1 LVNDRQVL
9 LLMAE
14 LSKSKSKGVAAL
26 KAGMDPRTA
35 RKYRLSGKLPSAS
48 QPVHDWR
55 TRPDPFAEDW
65 PEVVAL
71 LELTPALKPYVLF
84 EYLQAQHPGRH
95 EPGEIRT
102 LQRRIGVWKAQHGP
116 ELEVFFPQDHRP
128 GAASQTDFTNCDELL
143 VTILGEA
150 LAHLLCHFV
159 LPYSN
164 WQWVTVCKSESLL
177 ALRRGMQAALFRLGH
192 VPEWAQTDNSTAA
205 THDLP
210 KGQERL
216 VSDDAASSQGR
227 DFNVEYEAVV
237 RHLGMKPRTIGVGKS
252 EQNGDVESAN
262 GVLKRRLEQ
271 HLLLRGSRDFASVQD
286 YERWAQDVCVT
297 ANLSRGKRVAE
308 ELAVMKVL
316 TAQRLAECVTEAVP
330 VSIWST
336 VRVRENTYSVPSRLM
351 GRTVEARVF
360 DDRVEI
366 WFAGRQEVNVDRLL
380 GRGGARINYRH
391 IIWSLMR
398 KPGAF
403 AGYRYR
409 EELFPTLIFRRA
421 YDALAA
427 ATGVERRADVSYV
440 RILHHAASTMQIEV
454 EAALELLLDAGEV
467 PTPERVKALTDRNTQ
482 PARVTEMPPLVPD
495 LHTYDG
501 LLSADMLRKETGT

>member
-1 LVNDRQVL
+1 MAL
-9 LLMAE
+9 LA
-14 LSKSKSKGVAAL
+14 KNTPQGIAAL
-26 KAGMDPRTA
+26 KAGMDRETA
-35 RKYRLSGKLPSAS
+35 RKYAKSGKLPSQS
-48 QPVHDWR
+48 QPLHDWR
-55 TRPDPFAEDW
+55 TRPDPFADDW

-84 EYLQAQHPGRH
+84 EHLQALYPGRH

-102 LQRRIGVWKAQHGP
+102 LQRRINVWKAQHGP
-116 ELEVFFPQDHRP
+116 DVEVFFPQDHRP
-128 GAASQTDFTNCDELL
+128 GEASQTDFTNCDELR

-150 LAHLLCHFV
+150 LPHLLCHFV

-164 WQWVTVCKSESLL
+164 WQWVTVCQSESLL

-210 KGQERL
+210 KGQDKTP
-216 VSDDAASSQGR
+216 VDDALSSPGR
-227 DFNVEYEAVV
+227 LFNAEYEAVV

-271 HLLLRGSRDFASVQD
+271 HLLLRRSRDFESVLD
-286 YERWAQDVCVT
+286 YERWAQDVCAT

-308 ELAVMKVL
+308 EQAVMKVL
-316 TAQRLAECVTEAVP
+316 TAQRLAEYVTEAVP
-330 VSIWST
+330 VSTWST
-336 VRVRENTYSVPSRLM
+336 VRVRENTYSVPSRLI
-351 GRTVEARVF
+351 GQTVQARVF
-360 DDRVEI
+360 EDRVEV
-366 WFAGRQEVNVDRLL
+366 WFHGRHELSVERLV
-380 GRGGARINYRH
+380 GRSRARINYRH
-391 IIWSLMR
+391 IIWSLMK

-403 AGYRYR
+403 ARYKYR

-427 ATGVERRADVSYV
+427 ATGVERKADVSYV

-454 EAALELLLDAGEV
+454 ETALELLLDAGEV

-482 PARVTEMPPLVPD
+482 PARVTEMPALVPD

-501 LLSADMLRKETGT
+501 LLSAEMLRRETGT

>member
-1 LVNDRQVL
+1 
-9 LLMAE
+9 MAE
-14 LSKSKSKGVAAL
+14 LSKSRSKGKAAL
-26 KAGMDPRTA
+26 KAGLDPRTA

-116 ELEVFFPQDHRP
+116 EQEVFFPQDHRP
-128 GAASQTDFTNCDELL
+128 GEASQTDFTNCDALH
-143 VTILGEA
+143 VTIRGEA

-177 ALRRGMQAALFRLGH
+177 ALRRGMQAALFQLGH
-192 VPEWAQTDNSTAA
+192 VPQWAQTDNSTAA
-205 THDLP
+205 THELP

-216 VSDDAASSQGR
+216 ASDEAVSSHGR
-227 DFNVEYEAVV
+227 DFNAEYEALV
-237 RHLGMKPRTIGVGKS
+237 RHLGMKPRTIGVGKC

-262 GVLKRRLEQ
+262 GVLQRRLEQ
-271 HLLLRGSRDFASVQD
+271 HLLLRGSRDFESVLD
-286 YERWAQDVCVT
+286 YERWTQNVCAM
-297 ANLSRGKRVAE
+297 ANVPRGKRVAE
-308 ELAVMKVL
+308 EQAVMKVL
-316 TAQRLAECVTEAVP
+316 TAERLAEYVTEAVP
-330 VSIWST
+330 VSTWST
-336 VRVRENTYSVPSRLM
+336 VRVRENTYSVPSRLI
-351 GRTVEARVF
+351 GQTVQARVF
-360 DDRVEI
+360 EDHVEI
-366 WFAGRQEVNVDRLL
+366 WFCGRQELSAERLL
-380 GRGGARINYRH
+380 GRCGARINYRH
-391 IIWSLMR
+391 VIWSLMR

-403 AGYRYR
+403 ARYHYR

-427 ATGVERRADVSYV
+427 AHETERRADVSYV

-482 PARVTEMPPLVPD
+482 PARVTEMPALVPD

-501 LLSADMLRKETGT
+501 LLSADMLRRETGT